1 MYINRC
7 FKDKESLKLG
17 SDVIKCG
24 KEDNYKN
31 SCHGFLYDQKLQLW
45 IVLGFN
51 CFLVFLFYCKA
62 ISY

>member
-1 MYINRC
+1 M
-7 FKDKESLKLG
+7 ESLKLG

-31 SCHGFLYDQKLQLW
+31 SCHGFLYDQELQLW

-51 CFLVFLFYCKA
+51 FFFVLL
-62 ISY
+62 